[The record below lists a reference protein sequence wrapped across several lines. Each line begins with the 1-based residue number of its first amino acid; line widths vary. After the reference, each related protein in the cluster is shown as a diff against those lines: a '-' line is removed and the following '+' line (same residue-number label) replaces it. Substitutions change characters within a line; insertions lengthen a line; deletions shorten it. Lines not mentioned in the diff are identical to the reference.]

1 MSVPRLSSHISAV
14 LCLCTGYHFLQ
25 RLTTLEFARCIVN
38 KDFKASDN
46 NTNPLGSKLRA
57 DNFVAFIRVLKA
69 DNCEHCLCDIGFN
82 FSFACCIKKKMLK
95 LSGLPVS
102 RLPAGGKEGG
112 IGDVVLLESCFSWAP
127 VPVLG
132 RPAYWAGLFNYSGWN
147 SLF

>member
-1 MSVPRLSSHISAV
+1 MPRLSSHISAV

-82 FSFACCIKKKMLK
+82 FSFACCIKKKNAK
-95 LSGLPVS
+95 TVWITCFPSPCW
-102 RLPAGGKEGG
+102 REGG
-112 IGDVVLLESCFSWAP
+112 RNWGCCSIRKLLF
-127 VPVLG
+127 LG
-132 RPAYWAGLFNYSGWN
+132 PCSSSRQA
-147 SLF
+147 SLLSRFV